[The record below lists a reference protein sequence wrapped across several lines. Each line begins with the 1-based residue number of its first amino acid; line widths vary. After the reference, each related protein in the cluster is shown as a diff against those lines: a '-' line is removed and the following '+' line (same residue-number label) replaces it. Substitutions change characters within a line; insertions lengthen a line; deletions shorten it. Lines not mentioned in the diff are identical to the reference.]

1 VCRHTGLVWLVGG
14 RQVDVINGYIFLLL
28 LLLLFPLNNWN
39 WNNKKCYFSSFWGFG
54 FLVGLYI
61 SFFYVSVRLFVYIYI
76 SLYLLVLL
84 SSISFVALVF
94 SSPFCFVPFLLLVCV
109 VWVIKTNW
117 EIYRRR
123 RRSVVLYGRQ
133 PTSRFSFCFLFFC
146 ERRVRERVFYRYT
159 IHLKHVCYAT
169 EYQGDW
175 RLSPFFFVF
184 KCDSGKYIQKHNMS
198 KNKKILRKDRF
209 LFHFLFFNSR
219 EESIDVL

>member
-133 PTSRFSFCFLFFC
+133 PTSRFGFS
-146 ERRVRERVFYRYT
+146 
-159 IHLKHVCYAT
+159 
-169 EYQGDW
+169 
-175 RLSPFFFVF
+175 FVF
-184 KCDSGKYIQKHNMS
+184 
-198 KNKKILRKDRF
+198 LRDVYG
-209 LFHFLFFNSR
+209 S
-219 EESIDVL
+219 ESSIDTLYI

>member
-1 VCRHTGLVWLVGG
+1 MS
-14 RQVDVINGYIFLLL
+14 
-28 LLLLFPLNNWN
+28 LLFPCPCVDIPVWFGLLAADRSMLSMVIFFFFFFFFFSPSTTETETT
-39 WNNKKCYFSSFWGFG
+39 KKCYFSSFWGFG

-133 PTSRFSFCFLFFC
+133 PTSRFGFS
-146 ERRVRERVFYRYT
+146 
-159 IHLKHVCYAT
+159 
-169 EYQGDW
+169 
-175 RLSPFFFVF
+175 FVF
-184 KCDSGKYIQKHNMS
+184 
-198 KNKKILRKDRF
+198 LRDVYG
-209 LFHFLFFNSR
+209 S
-219 EESIDVL
+219 ESSIDTLYI